1 MKKRL
6 VYLIIL
12 TCLAIQLACKS
23 SYSIVYENYPL
34 SDTLVVRNY
43 LFQQIDNFVFNSP
56 QDVADSS
63 IQKIKI
69 ILSQL
74 DIPVKFE
81 DTLENK
87 VDYFFLR
94 EEYIAGS
101 SKKNVDTNLILA
113 YANPSYKGEV
123 VLLPYIE
130 LHNRIIS
137 GTGFTHYS
145 AIKVVVYVVKDN
157 KIAYADRGIVRTKKY
172 NTPNRED
179 IEMNLNTIEDWEKA
193 INGAMKEYI
202 NRLK

>member
-1 MKKRL
+1 MMKQ
-6 VYLIIL
+6 VSVIALIIIITKL
-12 TCLAIQLACKS
+12 VSCKS
-23 SYSIVYENYPL
+23 TYPVVFEGYSKL
-34 SDTLVVRNY
+34 DTLVIRNY

-63 IQKIKI
+63 IQKFKNI
-69 ILSQL
+69 ISNL

-101 SKKNVDTNLILA
+101 SKKNVDTNLILE

-137 GTGFTHYS
+137 GTAFTHYS

-157 KIAYADRGIVRTKKY
+157 KIAYADRGIVHTKKY
-172 NTPNRED
+172 NTPNLED
-179 IEMNLNTIEDWEKA
+179 IKYNLNPVEDWEKA
-193 INGAMKEYI
+193 INDAIKEYI
-202 NRLK
+202 NHLE